1 MKEFEIIG
9 FYFSGHPLT
18 DYNES
23 LIENNVRD
31 YVTIVKSKELQESKN
46 ILVAGTLLAKKEK
59 RSARGNAYAFL
70 NFSDTT
76 SIYEGIIFESNLRK
90 YRDKLIVGQSY
101 VLGADLTDDNGQIRV
116 EIKKVYNLDE
126 IINKNNSQELKSSQ
140 KILKIYTNSMTAI
153 QLIKQLDIPKGS
165 CPIFLFFE
173 DKKIKLGDNFEI
185 NDILLE
191 KIRKIP
197 EIINAELSYFPIEL

>member
-1 MKEFEIIG
+1 M
-9 FYFSGHPLT
+9 
-18 DYNES
+18 
-23 LIENNVRD
+23 
-31 YVTIVKSKELQESKN
+31 
-46 ILVAGTLLAKKEK
+46 
-59 RSARGNAYAFL
+59 
-70 NFSDTT
+70 
-76 SIYEGIIFESNLRK
+76 
-90 YRDKLIVGQSY
+90 
-101 VLGADLTDDNGQIRV
+101 GADLTDDNGQIRV